1 MYGGIDRSVGRSPPS
16 LGFFL
21 PPPTFASPPPRRGVN
36 GQRLMVPL
44 SLSLTLPRSAP
55 PRLSFSLA
63 VPLSFSLCFSPPL
76 SPSLHLYLYLSLS
89 RGVIRVTTHYRV
101 PFSVPASRCF
111 FPHSVLH
118 LRSLLLPPARPLPR
132 RNYSAPNG
140 VMRRSERSG
149 VCTRIGPR
157 SMTD

>member
-1 MYGGIDRSVGRSPPS
+1 MYGASIGRSAGPHLRSVSFCHHLRSHPPH
-16 LGFFL
+16 GEQ
-21 PPPTFASPPPRRGVN
+21 GVN

-55 PRLSFSLA
+55 PRLSFSLV

-76 SPSLHLYLYLSLS
+76 PHFISLSFSLS
-89 RGVIRVTTHYRV
+89 RGVTRVTTHYRV
-101 PFSVPASRCF
+101 PFSARTPLF
-111 FPHSVLH
+111 FP
-118 LRSLLLPPARPLPR
+118 SLCPPLTLASSSTVRPLPR
-132 RNYSAPNG
+132 RNCSAPNG
-140 VMRRSERSG
+140 VTRRSERSG